1 MGKGRKI
8 IGLGLMLALLCS
20 YPAAADLDPAEETQQ
35 EIQQPVHAEVQ
46 PVQLETQQPVQPE
59 IQQPVHSEIQQ
70 PVQPEVQQQA
80 VSLGGEQRIEQVYL
94 NLPEVFVYGDG
105 FTPEEVAAGEGYLSQ
120 DKLEFVRAVP
130 FHELGEGITYY
141 VLLDISGSIPRSYFA
156 SIKEGIQNLQNSLGS
171 SDRLILC
178 TFGEE
183 VALAADGNQ
192 TAQEMEGI
200 LAGLS
205 NRDQETLLFEGIDRV
220 AGLTEQTRGF
230 CRRQVLLVVSD
241 GEDFAVGKKM
251 SQEALATLRDKGL
264 PAYALCIQDTA
275 KENINSFGEFARTSG
290 GQLVTFKADEGAA
303 VLTNLAAKLQQDI
316 CVEYRAASNVVS
328 NKEENF
334 SFQFAG
340 DRVLS
345 RAVMNVHWIPDNEA
359 PYLISGE
366 AIGRQQIR
374 LVFSEPMTGLA
385 GAANY
390 AVTLDGRE
398 VGVTGVA
405 YDKEDETKITLTLAE
420 AVQNGTY
427 KITGANLT
435 DASMEKNPLEGS
447 LLVEISGI
455 EPEEPQER
463 PSHRGPNYMG
473 IIFLLLLA
481 VVILIIVVIAVSKKK
496 KEKAVEES
504 QNHSEGGGQNSKVNL
519 KEDSFSGHIVMDSGA
534 KRMLSVVVS
543 AKGRVPQTTMWELG
557 SSLIVG
563 RASICDIVVDDRE
576 LSRQHFCLESEGGN
590 IFITDLG
597 STNGTSVNGIGIAGK
612 RRLDP
617 GDTVEAGSMKF
628 TIRW

>member
-1 MGKGRKI
+1 MGKRRKL
-8 IGLGLMLALLCS
+8 IGLGLMLAMLCS
-20 YPAAADLDPAEETQQ
+20 SPAMADLDPAEETQQ
-35 EIQQPVHAEVQ
+35 SAAQAQQVQ
-46 PVQLETQQPVQPE
+46 PAPPQETQSQP
-59 IQQPVHSEIQQ
+59 SMN
-70 PVQPEVQQQA
+70 
-80 VSLGGEQRIEQVYL
+80 LDGEQRIEQVYL
-94 NLPEVFVYGDG
+94 NLPEVFVYGEG
-105 FTPEEVAAGEGYLSQ
+105 FSADEVAAGEGYLSQ

-130 FHELGEGITYY
+130 FHEMGEGITYY
-141 VLLDISGSIPRSYFA
+141 VLLDISGSIPKTYFA
-156 SIKEGIQNLQNSLGS
+156 SIKEGILNLQNSLGEK
-171 SDRLILC
+171 DRLILC

-183 VALAADGNQ
+183 VNLAADGNQ
-192 TAQEMEGI
+192 TAQDMEEI
-200 LAGLS
+200 LAQLS

-220 AGLTEQTRGF
+220 AALTEQTRGI
-230 CRRQVLLVVSD
+230 CRRQVLLVISD

-251 SQEALATLRDKGL
+251 SQEALSTLKDKGL

-290 GQLVTFKADEGAA
+290 GQLVTFKADEGSA
-303 VLTNLAAKLQQDI
+303 VLTNLSAKLWQDL

-334 SFQFAG
+334 SFQFAD

-420 AVQNGTY
+420 AVENGTY

-447 LLVEISGI
+447 LLVEITGV
-455 EPEEPQER
+455 EPEEVIDADE
-463 PSHRGPNYMG
+463 GPNYMG

-481 VVILIIVVIAVSKKK
+481 VVILIIVIAVVSKKK
-496 KEKAVEES
+496 KEKALPEQES
-504 QNHSEGGGQNSKVNL
+504 GGENGNSVVNL
-519 KEDSFSGHIVMDSGA
+519 QDTGFNSHIVMNSGA

-543 AKGRVPQTTMWELG
+543 AKGKTPQTTTWELG

-563 RASICDIVVDDRE
+563 RASICDIVVDDLE
-576 LSRQHFCLESEGGN
+576 LSRQHFCLESDNGN
-590 IFITDLG
+590 VFITDLG

-612 RRLDP
+612 RRLNP
-617 GDTVEAGSMKF
+617 GDMVEAGSMKF

>member
-1 MGKGRKI
+1 MGKRRKL
-8 IGLGLMLALLCS
+8 IGLGLMLAMLCS
-20 YPAAADLDPAEETQQ
+20 SPAMADLDPAEETQQ
-35 EIQQPVHAEVQ
+35 SAAQAQQVQ
-46 PVQLETQQPVQPE
+46 PAPPQETQSQP
-59 IQQPVHSEIQQ
+59 SMN
-70 PVQPEVQQQA
+70 
-80 VSLGGEQRIEQVYL
+80 LDGEQRIEQVYL
-94 NLPEVFVYGDG
+94 NLPEVFVYGEG
-105 FTPEEVAAGEGYLSQ
+105 FSADEVAAGEAYLSQ

-130 FHELGEGITYY
+130 FHEMGEGITYY

-156 SIKEGIQNLQNSLGS
+156 SIKEGILNLQNNLGEK
-171 SDRLILC
+171 DRLILC

-183 VALAADGNQ
+183 VNLAADGNQ
-192 TAQEMEGI
+192 TAQDMEAI
-200 LAGLS
+200 LAQLS

-220 AGLTEQTRGF
+220 AALTEQTRGI
-230 CRRQVLLVVSD
+230 CRRQVLLVISD

-251 SQEALATLRDKGL
+251 SQEALSTLKDKGL

-290 GQLVTFKADEGAA
+290 GQLVTFKADEGSA
-303 VLTNLAAKLQQDI
+303 VLTNLSAKLWQDL

-334 SFQFAG
+334 SFQFAD

-420 AVQNGTY
+420 AVENGTY

-447 LLVEISGI
+447 LLVEITGV
-455 EPEEPQER
+455 EPEEVIDADE
-463 PSHRGPNYMG
+463 GPNYMG

-481 VVILIIVVIAVSKKK
+481 VVILIIVIAVVSKKK
-496 KEKAVEES
+496 KEKALPEQES
-504 QNHSEGGGQNSKVNL
+504 GGENGNSVVNL
-519 KEDSFSGHIVMDSGA
+519 QDTGFNSHIVMNSGA

-543 AKGRVPQTTMWELG
+543 AKGKTPQTTTWELG

-563 RASICDIVVDDRE
+563 RASICDIVVDDLE
-576 LSRQHFCLESEGGN
+576 LSRQHFCLESDNGN
-590 IFITDLG
+590 VFITDLG

-612 RRLDP
+612 RRLNP
-617 GDTVEAGSMKF
+617 GDMVEAGSMKF

>member
-1 MGKGRKI
+1 MGKRRKL
-8 IGLGLMLALLCS
+8 IGLGLMLAMLCS
-20 YPAAADLDPAEETQQ
+20 SPAMADLDPAEETQQ
-35 EIQQPVHAEVQ
+35 SAPQPG
-46 PVQLETQQPVQPE
+46 TQQAQPAPPQE
-59 IQQPVHSEIQQ
+59 AQAQPSMNLE
-70 PVQPEVQQQA
+70 
-80 VSLGGEQRIEQVYL
+80 GEQRIEQVYL
-94 NLPEVFVYGDG
+94 NLPEVFVYGEG
-105 FTPEEVAAGEGYLSQ
+105 FGADEVEAGEGYLSQ

-130 FHELGEGITYY
+130 FHEMGEGITYY
-141 VLLDISGSIPRSYFA
+141 VLLDISCSIPRSYFA
-156 SIKEGIQNLQNSLGS
+156 SIKEGILNLQNSLGEK
-171 SDRLILC
+171 DRLILC

-183 VALAADGNQ
+183 VNLAADGNQ
-192 TAQEMEGI
+192 TAQDMEEI
-200 LAGLS
+200 LAQLS

-220 AGLTEQTRGF
+220 AALTEQTRGI
-230 CRRQVLLVVSD
+230 CRRQVLLVISD

-251 SQEALATLRDKGL
+251 SQEALSTLKDKGL

-290 GQLVTFKADEGAA
+290 GQLVTFKADEGSA
-303 VLTNLAAKLQQDI
+303 VLTNLSAKLWQDL

-334 SFQFAG
+334 SFQFAD

-420 AVQNGTY
+420 AVENGTY

-447 LLVEISGI
+447 LLVEITGV
-455 EPEEPQER
+455 EPEEVIDADE
-463 PSHRGPNYMG
+463 GPNYMG

-481 VVILIIVVIAVSKKK
+481 VVILIIVIAVVSKKK
-496 KEKAVEES
+496 KEKALPEQES
-504 QNHSEGGGQNSKVNL
+504 GGENGNSVVNL
-519 KEDSFSGHIVMDSGA
+519 QDTGFNSHIVMNSGA

-543 AKGRVPQTTMWELG
+543 AKGKTPQTTTWELG

-563 RASICDIVVDDRE
+563 RASICDIVVDDLE
-576 LSRQHFCLESEGGN
+576 LSRQHFCLESDNGN
-590 IFITDLG
+590 VFITDLG

-612 RRLDP
+612 RRLNP
-617 GDTVEAGSMKF
+617 GDMVEAGSMKF
-628 TIRW
+628 KIRGCFYGAVSCKYMPELL

>member
-1 MGKGRKI
+1 MGKRRKL
-8 IGLGLMLALLCS
+8 IGLGLMLVMLCS
-20 YPAAADLDPAEETQQ
+20 SPAMADLDPAEETQQ
-35 EIQQPVHAEVQ
+35 SAAQAQQVQ
-46 PVQLETQQPVQPE
+46 PTPPQETQSQP
-59 IQQPVHSEIQQ
+59 SMN
-70 PVQPEVQQQA
+70 
-80 VSLGGEQRIEQVYL
+80 LDGEQRIEQVYL
-94 NLPEVFVYGDG
+94 NLPEVFVYGEG
-105 FTPEEVAAGEGYLSQ
+105 FGADEVAAGEGYLSQ

-130 FHELGEGITYY
+130 FHAMGEGITYY

-156 SIKEGIQNLQNSLGS
+156 SIKEGILNLQNSLGEK
-171 SDRLILC
+171 DRLILC

-183 VALAADGNQ
+183 VNLAADGNQ
-192 TAQEMEGI
+192 TAQDMEAI
-200 LAGLS
+200 LAQLS

-220 AGLTEQTRGF
+220 AALTEQTRGI
-230 CRRQVLLVVSD
+230 CRRQVLLVISD

-251 SQEALATLRDKGL
+251 SQEALSTLKDKGL

-290 GQLVTFKADEGAA
+290 GQLVTFKADEGSA
-303 VLTNLAAKLQQDI
+303 VLTNLSAKLWQDL

-334 SFQFAG
+334 SFQFAD

-420 AVQNGTY
+420 AVENGTY

-447 LLVEISGI
+447 LLVEITGV
-455 EPEEPQER
+455 EPEEVIDADE
-463 PSHRGPNYMG
+463 GPNYMG

-481 VVILIIVVIAVSKKK
+481 VVILIIVIAVVSKKK
-496 KEKAVEES
+496 KEKALPEQES
-504 QNHSEGGGQNSKVNL
+504 GGENGNSVVNL
-519 KEDSFSGHIVMDSGA
+519 QDTGFNSHIVMNSGA

-543 AKGRVPQTTMWELG
+543 AKGKTPQTTTWELG

-563 RASICDIVVDDRE
+563 RASICDIVVDDLE
-576 LSRQHFCLESEGGN
+576 LSRQHFCLESDNGN
-590 IFITDLG
+590 VFITDLG

-612 RRLDP
+612 RRLNP
-617 GDTVEAGSMKF
+617 GDMVEAGSMKF

>member
-1 MGKGRKI
+1 MGKRRKL
-8 IGLGLMLALLCS
+8 IGLGLMLAMLCS
-20 YPAAADLDPAEETQQ
+20 SPAMADLDPAEETQQ
-35 EIQQPVHAEVQ
+35 SAAQAQQVQ
-46 PVQLETQQPVQPE
+46 PAPPQETQSQP
-59 IQQPVHSEIQQ
+59 SMN
-70 PVQPEVQQQA
+70 
-80 VSLGGEQRIEQVYL
+80 LDGEQRIEQVYL
-94 NLPEVFVYGDG
+94 NLPEVFVYGEG
-105 FTPEEVAAGEGYLSQ
+105 FSTDEVAAGEGYLSQ

-130 FHELGEGITYY
+130 FHEMGEGITYY
-141 VLLDISGSIPRSYFA
+141 VLLDISGSIPKTYFA
-156 SIKEGIQNLQNSLGS
+156 SIKEGILNLQNSLGEK
-171 SDRLILC
+171 DRLILC

-183 VALAADGNQ
+183 VNLAADGNQ
-192 TAQEMEGI
+192 TAQDMEAI
-200 LAGLS
+200 LAQLS

-220 AGLTEQTRGF
+220 AALTEQTRGI
-230 CRRQVLLVVSD
+230 CRRQVLLVISD

-251 SQEALATLRDKGL
+251 SQEALSTLKDKGL

-303 VLTNLAAKLQQDI
+303 VLTNLSAKLWQDL

-334 SFQFAG
+334 SFQFAD

-420 AVQNGTY
+420 AVENGTY

-447 LLVEISGI
+447 LLVEITGV
-455 EPEEPQER
+455 EPEEVIDADE
-463 PSHRGPNYMG
+463 GPNYMG

-481 VVILIIVVIAVSKKK
+481 VVILIIVIAVVSKKK
-496 KEKAVEES
+496 KEKALPEQES
-504 QNHSEGGGQNSKVNL
+504 GGENGNSVVNL
-519 KEDSFSGHIVMDSGA
+519 QDTGFNSHIVMNSGA

-543 AKGRVPQTTMWELG
+543 AKGKTPQTTTWELG

-563 RASICDIVVDDRE
+563 RASICDIVVDDLE
-576 LSRQHFCLESEGGN
+576 LSRQHFCLESDNGN
-590 IFITDLG
+590 VFITDLG

-612 RRLDP
+612 RRLNP
-617 GDTVEAGSMKF
+617 GDMVEAGSMKF

>member
-1 MGKGRKI
+1 MGKRRKL
-8 IGLGLMLALLCS
+8 IGLGLMLAMLCS
-20 YPAAADLDPAEETQQ
+20 SPAMADLDPAEETQQ
-35 EIQQPVHAEVQ
+35 SAAQAQQVQ
-46 PVQLETQQPVQPE
+46 PAPPQETQSQP
-59 IQQPVHSEIQQ
+59 SMN
-70 PVQPEVQQQA
+70 
-80 VSLGGEQRIEQVYL
+80 LNGEQRIEQVYL
-94 NLPEVFVYGDG
+94 NLPEVFVYGEG
-105 FTPEEVAAGEGYLSQ
+105 FSADEVAAGEGYLSQ

-130 FHELGEGITYY
+130 FHEMGEGITYY

-156 SIKEGIQNLQNSLGS
+156 SIKEGILNLQNNLGEK
-171 SDRLILC
+171 DRLILC

-183 VALAADGNQ
+183 VNLAADGNQ
-192 TAQEMEGI
+192 TAQDMEAI
-200 LAGLS
+200 LAQLS

-220 AGLTEQTRGF
+220 AALTEQTRGI
-230 CRRQVLLVVSD
+230 CRRQVLLVISD

-251 SQEALATLRDKGL
+251 SQEALSTLKDKGL

-290 GQLVTFKADEGAA
+290 GQLVTFKADEGSA
-303 VLTNLAAKLQQDI
+303 VLTNLSAKLWQDL

-334 SFQFAG
+334 SFQFAD

-420 AVQNGTY
+420 AVENGTY

-447 LLVEISGI
+447 LLVEITGV
-455 EPEEPQER
+455 EPEEVIDADE
-463 PSHRGPNYMG
+463 GPNYMG

-481 VVILIIVVIAVSKKK
+481 VVILIIVIAVVSKKK
-496 KEKAVEES
+496 KEKALPEQES
-504 QNHSEGGGQNSKVNL
+504 GGENGNSVVNL
-519 KEDSFSGHIVMDSGA
+519 QDTGFNSHIVMNSGA
-534 KRMLSVVVS
+534 KRMLSGVVS
-543 AKGRVPQTTMWELG
+543 AKGKTPQTTTWELG

-563 RASICDIVVDDRE
+563 RASICDIVVDDLE
-576 LSRQHFCLESEGGN
+576 LSRQHFCLESDNGN
-590 IFITDLG
+590 VFITDLG

-612 RRLDP
+612 RRLNP
-617 GDTVEAGSMKF
+617 GDMVEAGSMKF

>member
-1 MGKGRKI
+1 MGKRRKL
-8 IGLGLMLALLCS
+8 IGLGLMLAMLCS
-20 YPAAADLDPAEETQQ
+20 SPAMADLDPAEETQQ
-35 EIQQPVHAEVQ
+35 SAAQAQQVQ
-46 PVQLETQQPVQPE
+46 PAPPQETQSQP
-59 IQQPVHSEIQQ
+59 SMN
-70 PVQPEVQQQA
+70 
-80 VSLGGEQRIEQVYL
+80 LDGEQRIEQVYL
-94 NLPEVFVYGDG
+94 NLPEVFVYGEG
-105 FTPEEVAAGEGYLSQ
+105 FSADEVAAGEGYLSQ

-130 FHELGEGITYY
+130 FHAMGEGITYY

-156 SIKEGIQNLQNSLGS
+156 SIKEGILNLQNSLGEKE
-171 SDRLILC
+171 RLILC

-183 VALAADGNQ
+183 VNLAADGNQ
-192 TAQEMEGI
+192 TAQDMEAI
-200 LAGLS
+200 LAQLS

-220 AGLTEQTRGF
+220 AALTEQTRGI
-230 CRRQVLLVVSD
+230 CRRQVLLVISD

-251 SQEALATLRDKGL
+251 SQEALSTLKDKGL

-290 GQLVTFKADEGAA
+290 GQLVTFKADEGSA
-303 VLTNLAAKLQQDI
+303 VLTNLSAKLWQDL

-334 SFQFAG
+334 SFQFAD

-420 AVQNGTY
+420 AVENGTY

-447 LLVEISGI
+447 LLVEITGV
-455 EPEEPQER
+455 EPEEVIDADE
-463 PSHRGPNYMG
+463 GPNYMG

-481 VVILIIVVIAVSKKK
+481 VVILIIVIAVVSKKK
-496 KEKAVEES
+496 KEKALPEQES
-504 QNHSEGGGQNSKVNL
+504 GGENGNSVVNL
-519 KEDSFSGHIVMDSGA
+519 QDTGVNSHIVMNSGA

-543 AKGRVPQTTMWELG
+543 AKGKTPQTTTWELG

-563 RASICDIVVDDRE
+563 RASICDIVVDDLE
-576 LSRQHFCLESEGGN
+576 LSRQHFCLESDNGN
-590 IFITDLG
+590 VFITDLG

-612 RRLDP
+612 RRLNP
-617 GDTVEAGSMKF
+617 GDMVEAGSMKF

>member
-1 MGKGRKI
+1 MGKRRKL
-8 IGLGLMLALLCS
+8 IGLGLMLAMLCS
-20 YPAAADLDPAEETQQ
+20 SPAMADLDPAEETQQ
-35 EIQQPVHAEVQ
+35 SAAQAQQVQ
-46 PVQLETQQPVQPE
+46 PAPPQETQSQP
-59 IQQPVHSEIQQ
+59 SMN
-70 PVQPEVQQQA
+70 
-80 VSLGGEQRIEQVYL
+80 LDGEQRIEQVYL
-94 NLPEVFVYGDG
+94 NLPEVFVYGEG
-105 FTPEEVAAGEGYLSQ
+105 FSADEVAAGEGYLSQ

-130 FHELGEGITYY
+130 FHEMGEGITYY

-156 SIKEGIQNLQNSLGS
+156 SIKEGILNLQNNLGEK
-171 SDRLILC
+171 DRLILC

-183 VALAADGNQ
+183 VNLAADGNQ
-192 TAQEMEGI
+192 TAQDMEAI
-200 LAGLS
+200 LAQLS

-220 AGLTEQTRGF
+220 AALTEQTRGI
-230 CRRQVLLVVSD
+230 CRRQVLLVISD

-251 SQEALATLRDKGL
+251 SQEALSTLKDKGL

-290 GQLVTFKADEGAA
+290 GQLVTFKADEGSA
-303 VLTNLAAKLQQDI
+303 VLTNLSAKLWQDL

-334 SFQFAG
+334 SFQFAD

-420 AVQNGTY
+420 AVENGTY

-447 LLVEISGI
+447 LLVEITGV
-455 EPEEPQER
+455 EPEEVIDADE
-463 PSHRGPNYMG
+463 GPNYMG

-481 VVILIIVVIAVSKKK
+481 VVILIIVIAVVSKKK
-496 KEKAVEES
+496 KEKALPEQES
-504 QNHSEGGGQNSKVNL
+504 GGENGNSVVNL
-519 KEDSFSGHIVMDSGA
+519 QDTGFNSHIVMNSGA

-543 AKGRVPQTTMWELG
+543 AKGKTPQTTAWELG

-563 RASICDIVVDDRE
+563 RASICDIVVDDLE
-576 LSRQHFCLESEGGN
+576 LSRQHFCLESDNGN
-590 IFITDLG
+590 VFITDLG

-612 RRLDP
+612 RRLNP
-617 GDTVEAGSMKF
+617 GDMVEAGSMKF

>member
-1 MGKGRKI
+1 MGKRRKL
-8 IGLGLMLALLCS
+8 IGLGLMLAMLCS
-20 YPAAADLDPAEETQQ
+20 SPAMADLDPAEETQQ
-35 EIQQPVHAEVQ
+35 SAAQAQQVQ
-46 PVQLETQQPVQPE
+46 PTPPQETQSQP
-59 IQQPVHSEIQQ
+59 SMN
-70 PVQPEVQQQA
+70 
-80 VSLGGEQRIEQVYL
+80 LDGEQRIEQVYL
-94 NLPEVFVYGDG
+94 NLPEVFVYGEG
-105 FTPEEVAAGEGYLSQ
+105 FSADEVAAGEGYLSQ
-120 DKLEFVRAVP
+120 DKLEFVHAVP
-130 FHELGEGITYY
+130 FHAMGEGITYY

-156 SIKEGIQNLQNSLGS
+156 SIKEGILNLQNSLGEK
-171 SDRLILC
+171 DRLILC

-183 VALAADGNQ
+183 VNLAADGNQ
-192 TAQEMEGI
+192 TAQDMEAI
-200 LAGLS
+200 LAQLS

-220 AGLTEQTRGF
+220 AALTEQTRGI
-230 CRRQVLLVVSD
+230 CRRQVLLVISD

-251 SQEALATLRDKGL
+251 SQEALSTLKDKGL

-290 GQLVTFKADEGAA
+290 GQLVTFKADEGSE
-303 VLTNLAAKLQQDI
+303 VLTNLSAKLWQDL

-334 SFQFAG
+334 SFQFAD

-420 AVQNGTY
+420 AVENGTY

-447 LLVEISGI
+447 LLVEITGV
-455 EPEEPQER
+455 EPEEVIDADA
-463 PSHRGPNYMG
+463 GPNYMG

-481 VVILIIVVIAVSKKK
+481 VVILIIVIAVVSKKK
-496 KEKAVEES
+496 KEKALPEQES
-504 QNHSEGGGQNSKVNL
+504 GGENGNSVVNL
-519 KEDSFSGHIVMDSGA
+519 QDTGFNSHIVMNSGA

-543 AKGRVPQTTMWELG
+543 AKGKTPQTTTWELG

-563 RASICDIVVDDRE
+563 RASICDIVVDDLE
-576 LSRQHFCLESEGGN
+576 LSRQHFCLESDNGN
-590 IFITDLG
+590 VFITDLG

-612 RRLDP
+612 RRLNP
-617 GDTVEAGSMKF
+617 GDMVEAGSMKF

>member
-1 MGKGRKI
+1 MGKRRKL
-8 IGLGLMLALLCS
+8 IGLGLMLAMLCS
-20 YPAAADLDPAEETQQ
+20 SPAMADLDPAEETQQ
-35 EIQQPVHAEVQ
+35 SAAQAQQVQ
-46 PVQLETQQPVQPE
+46 PAPPQETQSQP
-59 IQQPVHSEIQQ
+59 SMNLD
-70 PVQPEVQQQA
+70 
-80 VSLGGEQRIEQVYL
+80 SEQRIEQVYL
-94 NLPEVFVYGDG
+94 NLPEVFVYGEG
-105 FTPEEVAAGEGYLSQ
+105 FSTDEVAAGEGYLSQ

-130 FHELGEGITYY
+130 FHAMGEGITYY

-156 SIKEGIQNLQNSLGS
+156 SIKEGILNLQNSLGEK
-171 SDRLILC
+171 DRLILC

-183 VALAADGNQ
+183 VNLAADGNQ
-192 TAQEMEGI
+192 TAQDMEAI
-200 LAGLS
+200 LAQLS

-220 AGLTEQTRGF
+220 AALTEQTRGI
-230 CRRQVLLVVSD
+230 CRRQVLLVISD

-251 SQEALATLRDKGL
+251 SQEALSTLKDKGL

-290 GQLVTFKADEGAA
+290 GQLVTFKADEGSA
-303 VLTNLAAKLQQDI
+303 VLTNLSAKLWQDL

-334 SFQFAG
+334 SFQFAD

-420 AVQNGTY
+420 AVENGTY

-447 LLVEISGI
+447 LLVEITGV
-455 EPEEPQER
+455 EPEEVIDADE
-463 PSHRGPNYMG
+463 GPNYMG

-481 VVILIIVVIAVSKKK
+481 VVILIIVIAVVSKKK
-496 KEKAVEES
+496 KEKALPEQES
-504 QNHSEGGGQNSKVNL
+504 GGENGNSVVNL
-519 KEDSFSGHIVMDSGA
+519 QDTGFNSHIVMNSGA

-543 AKGRVPQTTMWELG
+543 AKGKTPQTTTWELG

-563 RASICDIVVDDRE
+563 RASICDIVVDDLE
-576 LSRQHFCLESEGGN
+576 LSRQHFCLESDNGN
-590 IFITDLG
+590 VFITDLG

-612 RRLDP
+612 RRLNP
-617 GDTVEAGSMKF
+617 GDMVEAGSMKF

>member
-1 MGKGRKI
+1 MGKRRKL
-8 IGLGLMLALLCS
+8 IGLGLMLAMLCS
-20 YPAAADLDPAEETQQ
+20 SPAMADLDPAEETQQ
-35 EIQQPVHAEVQ
+35 SAAQAQQVQ
-46 PVQLETQQPVQPE
+46 PAPPQETQSQP
-59 IQQPVHSEIQQ
+59 SMN
-70 PVQPEVQQQA
+70 
-80 VSLGGEQRIEQVYL
+80 LDGEQRIEQVYL
-94 NLPEVFVYGDG
+94 NLPEVFVYGEG
-105 FTPEEVAAGEGYLSQ
+105 FSADEVAAGEGYLSQ

-130 FHELGEGITYY
+130 FHAMGEGITYY

-156 SIKEGIQNLQNSLGS
+156 SIKEGILNLQNSLGEK
-171 SDRLILC
+171 DRLILC

-183 VALAADGNQ
+183 VNLAADGNQ
-192 TAQEMEGI
+192 TAQDMEAI
-200 LAGLS
+200 LAQLS

-220 AGLTEQTRGF
+220 AALTEQTRGI
-230 CRRQVLLVVSD
+230 CRRQVLLVISD

-251 SQEALATLRDKGL
+251 SQEALSTLKDKGL

-303 VLTNLAAKLQQDI
+303 VLTNLSAKLWQDL

-334 SFQFAG
+334 SFQFAD

-420 AVQNGTY
+420 AVENGTY

-447 LLVEISGI
+447 LLVEITGV
-455 EPEEPQER
+455 EPEEVIDADE
-463 PSHRGPNYMG
+463 GPNYMG

-481 VVILIIVVIAVSKKK
+481 VVILIIVIAVVSKKK
-496 KEKAVEES
+496 KEKALPEQES
-504 QNHSEGGGQNSKVNL
+504 GGENGNSVVNL
-519 KEDSFSGHIVMDSGA
+519 QDTGFNSHIVMNSGA

-543 AKGRVPQTTMWELG
+543 AKGKTPQTTTWELG

-563 RASICDIVVDDRE
+563 RASICDIVVDDLE
-576 LSRQHFCLESEGGN
+576 LSRQHFCLESDNGN
-590 IFITDLG
+590 VFITDLG

-612 RRLDP
+612 RRLNP
-617 GDTVEAGSMKF
+617 GDMVEAGSMKF

>member
-1 MGKGRKI
+1 MGKRRKL
-8 IGLGLMLALLCS
+8 IGLGLMLAMLCS
-20 YPAAADLDPAEETQQ
+20 SPAMADLDPAEETQQ
-35 EIQQPVHAEVQ
+35 SAAQAQQVQ
-46 PVQLETQQPVQPE
+46 PAPPQETQSQP
-59 IQQPVHSEIQQ
+59 SMN
-70 PVQPEVQQQA
+70 
-80 VSLGGEQRIEQVYL
+80 LDGEQRIEQVYL
-94 NLPEVFVYGDG
+94 NLPEVFVYGEG
-105 FTPEEVAAGEGYLSQ
+105 FSADEVAAGEGYLSQ

-130 FHELGEGITYY
+130 FHAMGEGITYY

-156 SIKEGIQNLQNSLGS
+156 SIKEGILNLQNSLGEK
-171 SDRLILC
+171 DRLILC

-183 VALAADGNQ
+183 VNLAADGNQ
-192 TAQEMEGI
+192 TAQDMEAI
-200 LAGLS
+200 LAQLS

-220 AGLTEQTRGF
+220 AALTEQTRGI
-230 CRRQVLLVVSD
+230 CRRQVLLVISD

-251 SQEALATLRDKGL
+251 SQEALSTLKDKGL

-290 GQLVTFKADEGAA
+290 GQLVTFKADEGSE
-303 VLTNLAAKLQQDI
+303 VLTNLSAKLWQDL

-334 SFQFAG
+334 SFQFAD

-390 AVTLDGRE
+390 AVTLDGQE

-420 AVQNGTY
+420 AVENGTY

-447 LLVEISGI
+447 LLVEITGV
-455 EPEEPQER
+455 EPEEVIDADE
-463 PSHRGPNYMG
+463 GPNYMG

-481 VVILIIVVIAVSKKK
+481 VVILIIVIAVVSKKK
-496 KEKAVEES
+496 KEKALPEQES
-504 QNHSEGGGQNSKVNL
+504 GGENGNSVVNL
-519 KEDSFSGHIVMDSGA
+519 QDTGFNSHIVMNSGA

-543 AKGRVPQTTMWELG
+543 AKGKTPQTTTWELG

-563 RASICDIVVDDRE
+563 RASICDIVVDDLE
-576 LSRQHFCLESEGGN
+576 LSRQHFCLESDNGN
-590 IFITDLG
+590 VFITDLG

-612 RRLDP
+612 RRLNP
-617 GDTVEAGSMKF
+617 GDMVEAGSMKF

>member
-1 MGKGRKI
+1 
-8 IGLGLMLALLCS
+8 MLAMLCS
-20 YPAAADLDPAEETQQ
+20 SPAMADLDPAEETQQ
-35 EIQQPVHAEVQ
+35 SAAQAQQVQ
-46 PVQLETQQPVQPE
+46 PAPPQETQSQP
-59 IQQPVHSEIQQ
+59 SMN
-70 PVQPEVQQQA
+70 
-80 VSLGGEQRIEQVYL
+80 LDGEQRIEQVYL
-94 NLPEVFVYGDG
+94 NLPEVFVYGEG
-105 FTPEEVAAGEGYLSQ
+105 FSADEVAAGEGYLSQ

-130 FHELGEGITYY
+130 FHEMGEGITYY

-156 SIKEGIQNLQNSLGS
+156 SIKEGILNLQNNLGEK
-171 SDRLILC
+171 DRLILC

-183 VALAADGNQ
+183 VNLAADGNQ
-192 TAQEMEGI
+192 TAQDMEAI
-200 LAGLS
+200 LAQLS

-220 AGLTEQTRGF
+220 AALTEQTRGI
-230 CRRQVLLVVSD
+230 CRRQVLLVISD

-251 SQEALATLRDKGL
+251 SQEALSTLKDKGL

-290 GQLVTFKADEGAA
+290 GQLVTFKADEGSA
-303 VLTNLAAKLQQDI
+303 VLTNLSAKLWQDL

-334 SFQFAG
+334 SFQFAD

-420 AVQNGTY
+420 AVENGTY

-447 LLVEISGI
+447 LLVEITGV
-455 EPEEPQER
+455 EPEEVIDADE
-463 PSHRGPNYMG
+463 GPNYMG

-481 VVILIIVVIAVSKKK
+481 VVILIIVIAVVSKKK
-496 KEKAVEES
+496 KEKALPEQES
-504 QNHSEGGGQNSKVNL
+504 GGENGNSVVNL
-519 KEDSFSGHIVMDSGA
+519 QDTGFNSHIVMNSGA

-543 AKGRVPQTTMWELG
+543 AKGKTPQTTTWELG

-563 RASICDIVVDDRE
+563 RASICDIVVDDLE
-576 LSRQHFCLESEGGN
+576 LSRQHFCLESDNGN
-590 IFITDLG
+590 VFITDLG

-612 RRLDP
+612 RRLNP
-617 GDTVEAGSMKF
+617 GDMVEAGSMKF

>member
-1 MGKGRKI
+1 MGKRRKL
-8 IGLGLMLALLCS
+8 IGLGLMLAMLCS
-20 YPAAADLDPAEETQQ
+20 SPAMADLDPAEETQQ
-35 EIQQPVHAEVQ
+35 SAAQAQQVQ
-46 PVQLETQQPVQPE
+46 PAPPQETQSQP
-59 IQQPVHSEIQQ
+59 SMN
-70 PVQPEVQQQA
+70 
-80 VSLGGEQRIEQVYL
+80 LDGEQRIEQVYL
-94 NLPEVFVYGDG
+94 NLPEVFVYGEG
-105 FTPEEVAAGEGYLSQ
+105 FSADEVAAGEGYLSQ

-130 FHELGEGITYY
+130 FHEMGEGITSY

-156 SIKEGIQNLQNSLGS
+156 SIKEGILNLQNNLGEK
-171 SDRLILC
+171 DRLILC

-183 VALAADGNQ
+183 VNLAADGNQ
-192 TAQEMEGI
+192 TAQDMEEI
-200 LAGLS
+200 LAQLS

-220 AGLTEQTRGF
+220 AALTEQTRGI
-230 CRRQVLLVVSD
+230 CRRQVLLVISD

-251 SQEALATLRDKGL
+251 SQEALSTLKDKGL

-290 GQLVTFKADEGAA
+290 GQLVTFKADEGSA
-303 VLTNLAAKLQQDI
+303 VLTNLSAKLWQDL

-334 SFQFAG
+334 SFQFAD

-420 AVQNGTY
+420 AVENGTY

-447 LLVEISGI
+447 LLVEITGV
-455 EPEEPQER
+455 EPEEVIDADE
-463 PSHRGPNYMG
+463 GPNYMG

-481 VVILIIVVIAVSKKK
+481 VVILIIVIAVVSKKK
-496 KEKAVEES
+496 KEKALPEQES
-504 QNHSEGGGQNSKVNL
+504 GGENGNSVVNL
-519 KEDSFSGHIVMDSGA
+519 QDTGFNSHIVMNSGA

-543 AKGRVPQTTMWELG
+543 AKGKTPQTTTWELG

-563 RASICDIVVDDRE
+563 RASICDIVVDDLE
-576 LSRQHFCLESEGGN
+576 LSRQHFCLESDNGN
-590 IFITDLG
+590 VFITDLG

-612 RRLDP
+612 RRLNP
-617 GDTVEAGSMKF
+617 GDMVEAGSMKF

>member
-1 MGKGRKI
+1 MGKRRKL
-8 IGLGLMLALLCS
+8 IGLGLMLAMLCS
-20 YPAAADLDPAEETQQ
+20 SPAMADLDPAEETQQ
-35 EIQQPVHAEVQ
+35 SAAQAQQVQ
-46 PVQLETQQPVQPE
+46 PAPPQGAQSSMNLD
-59 IQQPVHSEIQQ
+59 
-70 PVQPEVQQQA
+70 
-80 VSLGGEQRIEQVYL
+80 GEQRIEQVYL
-94 NLPEVFVYGDG
+94 NLPEVFVYGEG
-105 FTPEEVAAGEGYLSQ
+105 FSTDEVAAGEGYLSQ

-130 FHELGEGITYY
+130 FHEMGEGITYY
-141 VLLDISGSIPRSYFA
+141 VLLDISGSIPKTYFA
-156 SIKEGIQNLQNSLGS
+156 SIKEGILNLQNSLGEK
-171 SDRLILC
+171 DRLILC

-183 VALAADGNQ
+183 VNLAADGNQ
-192 TAQEMEGI
+192 TAQDMEAI
-200 LAGLS
+200 LAQLS

-220 AGLTEQTRGF
+220 AALTEQTRGI
-230 CRRQVLLVVSD
+230 CRRQVLLVISD

-251 SQEALATLRDKGL
+251 SQEALSTLKDKGL

-290 GQLVTFKADEGAA
+290 GQLVTFKADEGSA
-303 VLTNLAAKLQQDI
+303 VLTNLSAKLWQDL

-334 SFQFAG
+334 SFQFAD

-420 AVQNGTY
+420 AVENGTY

-447 LLVEISGI
+447 LLVEITGV
-455 EPEEPQER
+455 EPEEVIDADE
-463 PSHRGPNYMG
+463 GPNYMG

-481 VVILIIVVIAVSKKK
+481 VVILIIVIAVVSKKK
-496 KEKAVEES
+496 KEKALPEQES
-504 QNHSEGGGQNSKVNL
+504 GGENGNSVVNL
-519 KEDSFSGHIVMDSGA
+519 QDTGFNSHIVMNSGA

-543 AKGRVPQTTMWELG
+543 AKGKTPQTTTWELG

-563 RASICDIVVDDRE
+563 RASICDIVVDDLE
-576 LSRQHFCLESEGGN
+576 LSRQHFCLESDNGN
-590 IFITDLG
+590 VFITDLG

-612 RRLDP
+612 RRLNP
-617 GDTVEAGSMKF
+617 GDMVEAGSMKF

>member
-1 MGKGRKI
+1 
-8 IGLGLMLALLCS
+8 MLAMLCS
-20 YPAAADLDPAEETQQ
+20 SPAMADLDPAEETQQ
-35 EIQQPVHAEVQ
+35 SAAQAQQVQ
-46 PVQLETQQPVQPE
+46 PAPPQETQSQP
-59 IQQPVHSEIQQ
+59 SMN
-70 PVQPEVQQQA
+70 
-80 VSLGGEQRIEQVYL
+80 LDGEQRIEQVYL
-94 NLPEVFVYGDG
+94 NLPEVFVYGEG
-105 FTPEEVAAGEGYLSQ
+105 FSADEVAAGEGYLSQ

-130 FHELGEGITYY
+130 FHAMGEGITYY

-156 SIKEGIQNLQNSLGS
+156 SIKEGILNLQNSLGEK
-171 SDRLILC
+171 DRLILC

-183 VALAADGNQ
+183 VNLAADGNQ
-192 TAQEMEGI
+192 TAQDMEAI
-200 LAGLS
+200 LAQLS

-220 AGLTEQTRGF
+220 AALTEQTRGI
-230 CRRQVLLVVSD
+230 CRRQVLLVISD

-251 SQEALATLRDKGL
+251 SQEALSTLKDKGL

-290 GQLVTFKADEGAA
+290 GQLVTFKADEGSA
-303 VLTNLAAKLQQDI
+303 VLTNLSAKLWQDL

-334 SFQFAG
+334 SFQFAD

-359 PYLISGE
+359 PYLLSGE

-420 AVQNGTY
+420 AVENGTY

-447 LLVEISGI
+447 LLVEITGV
-455 EPEEPQER
+455 EPEEVIDADE
-463 PSHRGPNYMG
+463 GPNYMG

-481 VVILIIVVIAVSKKK
+481 VVILIIVIAVVSKKK
-496 KEKAVEES
+496 KEKALPEQES
-504 QNHSEGGGQNSKVNL
+504 GGENGNSVVNL
-519 KEDSFSGHIVMDSGA
+519 QDTGFNSHIVMNSGA

-543 AKGRVPQTTMWELG
+543 AKGKTPQTTTWELG

-563 RASICDIVVDDRE
+563 RASICDIVVDDLE
-576 LSRQHFCLESEGGN
+576 LSRQHFCLESDNGN
-590 IFITDLG
+590 VFITDLG

-612 RRLDP
+612 RRLNP
-617 GDTVEAGSMKF
+617 GDMVEAGSMKF

>member
-1 MGKGRKI
+1 MGKRRKL
-8 IGLGLMLALLCS
+8 IGLGLMLAMLCS
-20 YPAAADLDPAEETQQ
+20 SPAMADLDPAEETQQ
-35 EIQQPVHAEVQ
+35 SAAQAQQVQ
-46 PVQLETQQPVQPE
+46 PAPPQETQSQP
-59 IQQPVHSEIQQ
+59 SMN
-70 PVQPEVQQQA
+70 
-80 VSLGGEQRIEQVYL
+80 LDGEQRIEQVYL
-94 NLPEVFVYGDG
+94 NLPEVFVYGEG
-105 FTPEEVAAGEGYLSQ
+105 FSTDEVAAGEGYLSQ

-130 FHELGEGITYY
+130 FHEMGEGITYY
-141 VLLDISGSIPRSYFA
+141 VLLDISGSIPKTYFA
-156 SIKEGIQNLQNSLGS
+156 SIKEGILNLQNSLGEK
-171 SDRLILC
+171 DRLILC

-183 VALAADGNQ
+183 VNLAADGNQ
-192 TAQEMEGI
+192 TAQDMEEI
-200 LAGLS
+200 LAQLS

-220 AGLTEQTRGF
+220 AALTEQTRGI
-230 CRRQVLLVVSD
+230 CRRQVLLVISD

-251 SQEALATLRDKGL
+251 SQEALSTLKDKGL
-264 PAYALCIQDTA
+264 PAYALCIRDTA

-290 GQLVTFKADEGAA
+290 GQLVTFKADEGSA
-303 VLTNLAAKLQQDI
+303 VLTNLSAKLWQDL

-334 SFQFAG
+334 SFQFAD

-420 AVQNGTY
+420 AVENGTY

-447 LLVEISGI
+447 LLVEITGV
-455 EPEEPQER
+455 EPEEVIDADE
-463 PSHRGPNYMG
+463 GPNYMG

-481 VVILIIVVIAVSKKK
+481 VVILIIVIAVVSKKK
-496 KEKAVEES
+496 KEKALPEQES
-504 QNHSEGGGQNSKVNL
+504 GGENGNSVVNL
-519 KEDSFSGHIVMDSGA
+519 QDTGFNSHIVMNSGA

-543 AKGRVPQTTMWELG
+543 AKGKTPQTTTWELG

-563 RASICDIVVDDRE
+563 RASICDIVVDDLE
-576 LSRQHFCLESEGGN
+576 LSRQHFCLESDNGN
-590 IFITDLG
+590 VFITDLG

-612 RRLDP
+612 RRLNP
-617 GDTVEAGSMKF
+617 GDMVEAGSMKF

>member
-1 MGKGRKI
+1 MGKRRKL
-8 IGLGLMLALLCS
+8 IGLGLMLAMLCS
-20 YPAAADLDPAEETQQ
+20 SPAMADLDPAEETQQ
-35 EIQQPVHAEVQ
+35 SAAQAQQVQ
-46 PVQLETQQPVQPE
+46 PAPPQETQSQP
-59 IQQPVHSEIQQ
+59 SMN
-70 PVQPEVQQQA
+70 
-80 VSLGGEQRIEQVYL
+80 LDGEQRIEQVYL
-94 NLPEVFVYGDG
+94 NLPEVFVYGEG
-105 FTPEEVAAGEGYLSQ
+105 FSADEVAAGEGYLSQ

-130 FHELGEGITYY
+130 FHEMGEGITYY

-156 SIKEGIQNLQNSLGS
+156 SIKEGILNLQNNLGEK
-171 SDRLILC
+171 DRLILC

-183 VALAADGNQ
+183 VNLAADGNQ
-192 TAQEMEGI
+192 TAQDMEEI
-200 LAGLS
+200 LAQLS

-220 AGLTEQTRGF
+220 AALTEQTRGI
-230 CRRQVLLVVSD
+230 CRRQVLLVISD

-251 SQEALATLRDKGL
+251 SQEALSTLKDKGL

-290 GQLVTFKADEGAA
+290 GQLVTFKADEGSA
-303 VLTNLAAKLQQDI
+303 VLTNLSAKLWQDL

-334 SFQFAG
+334 SFQFAD

-420 AVQNGTY
+420 AVENGTY

-447 LLVEISGI
+447 LLVEITGV
-455 EPEEPQER
+455 EPEEVIDADE
-463 PSHRGPNYMG
+463 GPNYMG

-481 VVILIIVVIAVSKKK
+481 VVILIIVIAVVSKKK
-496 KEKAVEES
+496 KEKALPEQES
-504 QNHSEGGGQNSKVNL
+504 GGENGNSVVNL
-519 KEDSFSGHIVMDSGA
+519 QDTGFNSHIVMNSGA

-543 AKGRVPQTTMWELG
+543 AKGKTPQTTTWELG

-563 RASICDIVVDDRE
+563 RASICDIVVDDLE
-576 LSRQHFCLESEGGN
+576 LSRQHFCLESDNGN
-590 IFITDLG
+590 VFITDLG

-612 RRLDP
+612 RRLNP
-617 GDTVEAGSMKF
+617 GDMVEAGSMKF

>member
-1 MGKGRKI
+1 MGKRRKL
-8 IGLGLMLALLCS
+8 IGLGLMLAMLCS
-20 YPAAADLDPAEETQQ
+20 SPAMADLDPAEETQQ
-35 EIQQPVHAEVQ
+35 SATQALQVQ
-46 PVQLETQQPVQPE
+46 PAPPQGAQSSMNLD
-59 IQQPVHSEIQQ
+59 
-70 PVQPEVQQQA
+70 
-80 VSLGGEQRIEQVYL
+80 GEQRIEQVYL
-94 NLPEVFVYGDG
+94 NLPEVFVYGEG
-105 FTPEEVAAGEGYLSQ
+105 FSADEVAAGEGYLSQ

-130 FHELGEGITYY
+130 FHAMGEGITYY
-141 VLLDISGSIPRSYFA
+141 VLLDISGSIPKTYFA
-156 SIKEGIQNLQNSLGS
+156 SIKEGILNLQNSLGEK
-171 SDRLILC
+171 DRLILC

-183 VALAADGNQ
+183 VNLAADGNQ
-192 TAQEMEGI
+192 TAQDMEEI
-200 LAGLS
+200 LAQLS

-220 AGLTEQTRGF
+220 AALTEQTRGI
-230 CRRQVLLVVSD
+230 CRRQVLLVISD

-251 SQEALATLRDKGL
+251 SQEALSTLKDKGL
-264 PAYALCIQDTA
+264 PAYALCIRDTA

-290 GQLVTFKADEGAA
+290 GQLVTFKADEGSA
-303 VLTNLAAKLQQDI
+303 VLTNLSAKLWQDL

-334 SFQFAG
+334 SFQFAD

-420 AVQNGTY
+420 AVENGTY

-447 LLVEISGI
+447 LLVEITGV
-455 EPEEPQER
+455 EPEEVIDADE
-463 PSHRGPNYMG
+463 GPNYMG

-481 VVILIIVVIAVSKKK
+481 VVILIIVIAVVSKKK
-496 KEKAVEES
+496 KEKALPEQES
-504 QNHSEGGGQNSKVNL
+504 GGENGNSVVNL
-519 KEDSFSGHIVMDSGA
+519 QDTGFNSHIVMNSGA

-543 AKGRVPQTTMWELG
+543 AKGKTPQTTTWELG

-563 RASICDIVVDDRE
+563 RASICDIVVDDLE
-576 LSRQHFCLESEGGN
+576 LSRQHFCLESDNGN
-590 IFITDLG
+590 VFITDLG

-612 RRLDP
+612 RRLNP
-617 GDTVEAGSMKF
+617 GDMVEAGSMKF

>member
-1 MGKGRKI
+1 MGKRRKL
-8 IGLGLMLALLCS
+8 IGLGLMLAMLCS
-20 YPAAADLDPAEETQQ
+20 SPAMADLDPAEETQQ
-35 EIQQPVHAEVQ
+35 SAAQAQQVQ
-46 PVQLETQQPVQPE
+46 PAPPQETQSQP
-59 IQQPVHSEIQQ
+59 SMN
-70 PVQPEVQQQA
+70 
-80 VSLGGEQRIEQVYL
+80 LDGEQRIEQVYL
-94 NLPEVFVYGDG
+94 NLPEVFVYGEG
-105 FTPEEVAAGEGYLSQ
+105 FSADEVAAGEGYLSQ

-130 FHELGEGITYY
+130 FHEMGEGITYY

-156 SIKEGIQNLQNSLGS
+156 SIKEGILNLQNNLGEK
-171 SDRLILC
+171 DRLILC

-183 VALAADGNQ
+183 VNLAADGNQ
-192 TAQEMEGI
+192 TAQDMEAI
-200 LAGLS
+200 LAQLS

-220 AGLTEQTRGF
+220 AALTEQTRGI
-230 CRRQVLLVVSD
+230 CRRQVLLVISD

-251 SQEALATLRDKGL
+251 SQEALSTLKDKGL

-290 GQLVTFKADEGAA
+290 GQLVTFKADEGSA
-303 VLTNLAAKLQQDI
+303 VLTNLSAKLWQDL

-334 SFQFAG
+334 SFQFAD

-420 AVQNGTY
+420 AVENGTY

-447 LLVEISGI
+447 LLVEITGV
-455 EPEEPQER
+455 EPEEVIDADE
-463 PSHRGPNYMG
+463 GPNYMG

-481 VVILIIVVIAVSKKK
+481 VVILIIVIVVVSKKK
-496 KEKAVEES
+496 KEKALPEQES
-504 QNHSEGGGQNSKVNL
+504 GGENGNSVVNL
-519 KEDSFSGHIVMDSGA
+519 QDTGFNSHIVMNSGA

-543 AKGRVPQTTMWELG
+543 AKGKTPQTTTWELG

-563 RASICDIVVDDRE
+563 RASICDIVVDDLE
-576 LSRQHFCLESEGGN
+576 LSRQHFYLESDNGN
-590 IFITDLG
+590 VFITDLG

-612 RRLDP
+612 RRLNP
-617 GDTVEAGSMKF
+617 GDMVEAGSMKF

>member
-1 MGKGRKI
+1 MGKRRKL
-8 IGLGLMLALLCS
+8 IGLGLMLAMLCS
-20 YPAAADLDPAEETQQ
+20 SPAMADLDPAEETQQ
-35 EIQQPVHAEVQ
+35 SAAQAQQVQ
-46 PVQLETQQPVQPE
+46 PAPPQETQSQP
-59 IQQPVHSEIQQ
+59 SMN
-70 PVQPEVQQQA
+70 
-80 VSLGGEQRIEQVYL
+80 LDGEQRIEQVYL
-94 NLPEVFVYGDG
+94 NLPEVFVYGEG
-105 FTPEEVAAGEGYLSQ
+105 FSADEVAAGEGYLSQ

-130 FHELGEGITYY
+130 FHEMGEGITYY

-156 SIKEGIQNLQNSLGS
+156 SIKEGILNLQNNLGEK
-171 SDRLILC
+171 DRLILC

-183 VALAADGNQ
+183 VNLAADGNQ
-192 TAQEMEGI
+192 TAQDMEAI
-200 LAGLS
+200 LAQLS

-220 AGLTEQTRGF
+220 AALTEQTRGI
-230 CRRQVLLVVSD
+230 CRRQVLLVISD

-251 SQEALATLRDKGL
+251 SQEALSTLKDKGL

-303 VLTNLAAKLQQDI
+303 VLTNLSAKLWQDL

-334 SFQFAG
+334 SFQFAD

-420 AVQNGTY
+420 AVENGTY

-447 LLVEISGI
+447 LLVEITGV
-455 EPEEPQER
+455 EPEEVIDADE
-463 PSHRGPNYMG
+463 GPNYMG

-481 VVILIIVVIAVSKKK
+481 VVILIIVIAVVSKKK
-496 KEKAVEES
+496 KEKALPEQES
-504 QNHSEGGGQNSKVNL
+504 GGENGNSVVNL
-519 KEDSFSGHIVMDSGA
+519 QDTGFNSHIVMNSGA

-543 AKGRVPQTTMWELG
+543 AKGKTPQTTTWELG

-563 RASICDIVVDDRE
+563 RASICDIVVDDLE
-576 LSRQHFCLESEGGN
+576 LSRQHFCLESDNGN
-590 IFITDLG
+590 VFITDLG

-612 RRLDP
+612 RRLNP
-617 GDTVEAGSMKF
+617 GDMVEAGSMKF

>member
-1 MGKGRKI
+1 MGKRRKL
-8 IGLGLMLALLCS
+8 IGLGLMLAMLCS
-20 YPAAADLDPAEETQQ
+20 SPAMADLDPAEETQQ
-35 EIQQPVHAEVQ
+35 SAAQAQQVQ
-46 PVQLETQQPVQPE
+46 PAPPQGAQSSMNLD
-59 IQQPVHSEIQQ
+59 
-70 PVQPEVQQQA
+70 
-80 VSLGGEQRIEQVYL
+80 GEQRIEQVYL
-94 NLPEVFVYGDG
+94 NLPEVFVYGEG
-105 FTPEEVAAGEGYLSQ
+105 FSTDEVAAGEGYLSQ

-130 FHELGEGITYY
+130 FHAMGEGITYY

-156 SIKEGIQNLQNSLGS
+156 SIKEGILNLQNSLGEK
-171 SDRLILC
+171 DRLILC

-183 VALAADGNQ
+183 VNLAADGNQ
-192 TAQEMEGI
+192 TAQDMEAI
-200 LAGLS
+200 LAQLS

-220 AGLTEQTRGF
+220 AALTEQTRGI
-230 CRRQVLLVVSD
+230 CRRQVLLVISD

-251 SQEALATLRDKGL
+251 SQEALSTLKDKGL

-290 GQLVTFKADEGAA
+290 GQLVTFKADEGSE
-303 VLTNLAAKLQQDI
+303 VLTNLSAKLWQDL

-334 SFQFAG
+334 SFQFAD

-420 AVQNGTY
+420 AVENGTY

-447 LLVEISGI
+447 LLVEITGV
-455 EPEEPQER
+455 EPEEVIDADE
-463 PSHRGPNYMG
+463 GPNYMG

-481 VVILIIVVIAVSKKK
+481 VVILIIVIAVVSKKK
-496 KEKAVEES
+496 KEKALPEQES
-504 QNHSEGGGQNSKVNL
+504 GGENGNSVVNL
-519 KEDSFSGHIVMDSGA
+519 QDTGFNSHIVMNSGA

-543 AKGRVPQTTMWELG
+543 AKGKTPQTTTWELG

-563 RASICDIVVDDRE
+563 RASICDIVVDDLE
-576 LSRQHFCLESEGGN
+576 LSRQHFCLESDNGN
-590 IFITDLG
+590 VFITDLG

-612 RRLDP
+612 RRLNP
-617 GDTVEAGSMKF
+617 GDMVEAGSMKF

>member
-1 MGKGRKI
+1 MGKRRKL
-8 IGLGLMLALLCS
+8 IGLGLMLAMLCS
-20 YPAAADLDPAEETQQ
+20 SPAMADLDPAEETQQ
-35 EIQQPVHAEVQ
+35 SAAQAQQVQ
-46 PVQLETQQPVQPE
+46 PAPPQETQSQP
-59 IQQPVHSEIQQ
+59 SMN
-70 PVQPEVQQQA
+70 
-80 VSLGGEQRIEQVYL
+80 LDGEQRIEQVYL
-94 NLPEVFVYGDG
+94 NLPEVFVYGEG
-105 FTPEEVAAGEGYLSQ
+105 FSADEVAAGEGYLSQ

-130 FHELGEGITYY
+130 FHEMGEGITYY

-156 SIKEGIQNLQNSLGS
+156 SIKEGILNLQNNLGEK
-171 SDRLILC
+171 DRLILC

-183 VALAADGNQ
+183 VNLAADGNQ
-192 TAQEMEGI
+192 TAQDMEEI
-200 LAGLS
+200 LAQLS

-220 AGLTEQTRGF
+220 AALTEQTRGI
-230 CRRQVLLVVSD
+230 CRRQVLLVISD

-251 SQEALATLRDKGL
+251 SQEALSTLKDKGL

-290 GQLVTFKADEGAA
+290 GQLVTFKADEGSA
-303 VLTNLAAKLQQDI
+303 VLTNLSAKLWQDL

-334 SFQFAG
+334 SFQFAD

-359 PYLISGE
+359 PYLLSGE

-420 AVQNGTY
+420 AVENGTY

-447 LLVEISGI
+447 LLVEITGV
-455 EPEEPQER
+455 EPEEVIDADE
-463 PSHRGPNYMG
+463 GPNYMG

-481 VVILIIVVIAVSKKK
+481 VVILIIVIAVVSKKK
-496 KEKAVEES
+496 KEKALPEQES
-504 QNHSEGGGQNSKVNL
+504 GGENGNSVVNL
-519 KEDSFSGHIVMDSGA
+519 QDTGFNSHIVMNSGA

-543 AKGRVPQTTMWELG
+543 AKGKTPQTTTWELG

-563 RASICDIVVDDRE
+563 RASICDIVVDDLE
-576 LSRQHFCLESEGGN
+576 LSRQHFCLESDNGN
-590 IFITDLG
+590 VFITDLG

-612 RRLDP
+612 RRLNP
-617 GDTVEAGSMKF
+617 GDMVEAGSMKF

>member
-1 MGKGRKI
+1 MGKRRKL
-8 IGLGLMLALLCS
+8 IGLGLMLAMLCS
-20 YPAAADLDPAEETQQ
+20 SPAMADLDPAEETQQ
-35 EIQQPVHAEVQ
+35 SAAQAQQVQ
-46 PVQLETQQPVQPE
+46 PAPPQETQSQP
-59 IQQPVHSEIQQ
+59 SMN
-70 PVQPEVQQQA
+70 
-80 VSLGGEQRIEQVYL
+80 LDGEQRIEQVYL
-94 NLPEVFVYGDG
+94 NLPEVFVYGEG
-105 FTPEEVAAGEGYLSQ
+105 FSADEVAAGEGYLSQ

-130 FHELGEGITYY
+130 FHAMGEGITYY

-156 SIKEGIQNLQNSLGS
+156 SIKEGILNLQNSLGEK
-171 SDRLILC
+171 DRLILC

-183 VALAADGNQ
+183 VNLAADGNQ
-192 TAQEMEGI
+192 TAQDMEAI
-200 LAGLS
+200 LAQLS

-220 AGLTEQTRGF
+220 AALTEQTRGI
-230 CRRQVLLVVSD
+230 CRRQVLLVISD

-251 SQEALATLRDKGL
+251 SQEALSTLKDKGL

-303 VLTNLAAKLQQDI
+303 VLTNLSAKLWQDL

-334 SFQFAG
+334 SFQFAD

-359 PYLISGE
+359 PYLLSGE

-420 AVQNGTY
+420 AVENGTY

-447 LLVEISGI
+447 LLVEITGV
-455 EPEEPQER
+455 EPEEVIDADE
-463 PSHRGPNYMG
+463 GPNYMG

-481 VVILIIVVIAVSKKK
+481 VVILIIVIAVVSKKK
-496 KEKAVEES
+496 KEKALPEQES
-504 QNHSEGGGQNSKVNL
+504 GGENGNSVVNL
-519 KEDSFSGHIVMDSGA
+519 QDTGFNSHIVMNSGA

-543 AKGRVPQTTMWELG
+543 AKGKTPQTTTWELG

-563 RASICDIVVDDRE
+563 RASICDIVVDDLE
-576 LSRQHFCLESEGGN
+576 LSRQHFCLESDNGN
-590 IFITDLG
+590 VFITDLG

-612 RRLDP
+612 RRLNP
-617 GDTVEAGSMKF
+617 GDMVEAGSMKF

>member
-1 MGKGRKI
+1 MGKRRKL
-8 IGLGLMLALLCS
+8 IGLGLMLAMLCS
-20 YPAAADLDPAEETQQ
+20 SPAMADLDPAEETQQ
-35 EIQQPVHAEVQ
+35 SAAQAQQVQ
-46 PVQLETQQPVQPE
+46 PAPPQGAQSQP
-59 IQQPVHSEIQQ
+59 SMN
-70 PVQPEVQQQA
+70 
-80 VSLGGEQRIEQVYL
+80 LDGEQRIEQVYL
-94 NLPEVFVYGDG
+94 NLPEVFVYGEG
-105 FTPEEVAAGEGYLSQ
+105 FSADEVAAGEGYLSQ

-130 FHELGEGITYY
+130 FHAMGEGITYY

-156 SIKEGIQNLQNSLGS
+156 SIKEGILNLQNSLGEK
-171 SDRLILC
+171 DRLILC

-183 VALAADGNQ
+183 VNLAADGNQ
-192 TAQEMEGI
+192 TAQDMEAI
-200 LAGLS
+200 LAQLS

-220 AGLTEQTRGF
+220 AALTEQTRGI
-230 CRRQVLLVVSD
+230 CRRQVLLVISD

-251 SQEALATLRDKGL
+251 SQEALSTLKDKGL

-290 GQLVTFKADEGAA
+290 GQLVTFKADEGSE
-303 VLTNLAAKLQQDI
+303 VLTNLSAKLWQDL

-334 SFQFAG
+334 SFQFAD

-390 AVTLDGRE
+390 AVTLDGQE

-420 AVQNGTY
+420 AVENGTY

-447 LLVEISGI
+447 LLVEITGV
-455 EPEEPQER
+455 EPEEVIDADE
-463 PSHRGPNYMG
+463 GPNYMG

-481 VVILIIVVIAVSKKK
+481 VVILIIVIAVVSKKK
-496 KEKAVEES
+496 KEKALPEQES
-504 QNHSEGGGQNSKVNL
+504 GGENGNSVVNL
-519 KEDSFSGHIVMDSGA
+519 QDTGFNSHIVMNSGA

-543 AKGRVPQTTMWELG
+543 AKGKTPQTTTWELG

-563 RASICDIVVDDRE
+563 RASICDIVVDDLE
-576 LSRQHFCLESEGGN
+576 LSRQHFCLESDNGN
-590 IFITDLG
+590 VFITDLG

-612 RRLDP
+612 RRLNP
-617 GDTVEAGSMKF
+617 GDMVEAGSMKF

>member
-1 MGKGRKI
+1 MN
-8 IGLGLMLALLCS
+8 
-20 YPAAADLDPAEETQQ
+20 LD
-35 EIQQPVHAEVQ
+35 
-46 PVQLETQQPVQPE
+46 
-59 IQQPVHSEIQQ
+59 
-70 PVQPEVQQQA
+70 
-80 VSLGGEQRIEQVYL
+80 GEQRIEQVYL
-94 NLPEVFVYGDG
+94 NLPEVFVYGEG
-105 FTPEEVAAGEGYLSQ
+105 FSADEVAAGEGYLSQ

-130 FHELGEGITYY
+130 FHEMGEGITYY

-156 SIKEGIQNLQNSLGS
+156 SIKEGILNLQNSLGEK
-171 SDRLILC
+171 DRLILC

-183 VALAADGNQ
+183 VNLAADGNQ
-192 TAQEMEGI
+192 TVQDMEEI
-200 LAGLS
+200 LAQLS

-220 AGLTEQTRGF
+220 AALTEQTRGI
-230 CRRQVLLVVSD
+230 CRRQVLLVISD

-251 SQEALATLRDKGL
+251 SQEALSTLKDKGL

-303 VLTNLAAKLQQDI
+303 VLTNLSAKLWQDL

-334 SFQFAG
+334 SFQFAD

-420 AVQNGTY
+420 AVENGTY

-447 LLVEISGI
+447 LLVEITGV
-455 EPEEPQER
+455 EPEEVIDADE
-463 PSHRGPNYMG
+463 GPNYG
-473 IIFLLLLA
+473 HYLSSASGCGDFDYRHRC
-481 VVILIIVVIAVSKKK
+481 SQQ
-496 KEKAVEES
+496 KEERKGFAGTGVRRR
-504 QNHSEGGGQNSKVNL
+504 
-519 KEDSFSGHIVMDSGA
+519 
-534 KRMLSVVVS
+534 KRKFRCKSS
-543 AKGRVPQTTMWELG
+543 RYRV
-557 SSLIVG
+557 
-563 RASICDIVVDDRE
+563 
-576 LSRQHFCLESEGGN
+576 
-590 IFITDLG
+590 
-597 STNGTSVNGIGIAGK
+597 
-612 RRLDP
+612 
-617 GDTVEAGSMKF
+617 
-628 TIRW
+628 

>member
-1 MGKGRKI
+1 MGKRRKL
-8 IGLGLMLALLCS
+8 IGLGLMLAMLCS
-20 YPAAADLDPAEETQQ
+20 SPAMADLDPAEETQQ
-35 EIQQPVHAEVQ
+35 SAAQAQQVQ
-46 PVQLETQQPVQPE
+46 PAPPQETQSQP
-59 IQQPVHSEIQQ
+59 SMN
-70 PVQPEVQQQA
+70 
-80 VSLGGEQRIEQVYL
+80 LDGEQRIEQVYL
-94 NLPEVFVYGDG
+94 NLPEVFVYGEG
-105 FTPEEVAAGEGYLSQ
+105 FSADEVAAGEGYLSQ

-130 FHELGEGITYY
+130 FHEMGEGITYY

-156 SIKEGIQNLQNSLGS
+156 SIKEGILNLQNNLGEK
-171 SDRLILC
+171 DRLILC

-183 VALAADGNQ
+183 VNLAADGNQ
-192 TAQEMEGI
+192 TAQDMEAI
-200 LAGLS
+200 LAQLS

-220 AGLTEQTRGF
+220 AALTEQTRGI
-230 CRRQVLLVVSD
+230 CRRQVLLVISD

-251 SQEALATLRDKGL
+251 SQEALSTLKDKGL

-290 GQLVTFKADEGAA
+290 GQLVTFKADEGSA
-303 VLTNLAAKLQQDI
+303 VLTNLSAKLWQDL

-334 SFQFAG
+334 SFQFAD

-420 AVQNGTY
+420 AVENGTY

-447 LLVEISGI
+447 LLVEITGV
-455 EPEEPQER
+455 EPEEVIDADE
-463 PSHRGPNYMG
+463 GPNYMG

-481 VVILIIVVIAVSKKK
+481 VVILIIVIAVVSKKK
-496 KEKAVEES
+496 KEKALPEQES
-504 QNHSEGGGQNSKVNL
+504 GGENGNSVVNL
-519 KEDSFSGHIVMDSGA
+519 QDTGFNSHIVMNSGA

-543 AKGRVPQTTMWELG
+543 AKGKTPQTTTWELG

-563 RASICDIVVDDRE
+563 RASICDIVVDDLE
-576 LSRQHFCLESEGGN
+576 LSRQHFCLESDNGN
-590 IFITDLG
+590 VFITDLG

-612 RRLDP
+612 RRLNP
-617 GDTVEAGSMKF
+617 GDMVEAGSMKF

>member
-1 MGKGRKI
+1 MGKRRKL
-8 IGLGLMLALLCS
+8 IGLGLMLVMLCS
-20 YPAAADLDPAEETQQ
+20 SPAMADLDPAEETQQ
-35 EIQQPVHAEVQ
+35 SAAQAQQAQ
-46 PVQLETQQPVQPE
+46 PAPPQETQSQP
-59 IQQPVHSEIQQ
+59 SMN
-70 PVQPEVQQQA
+70 
-80 VSLGGEQRIEQVYL
+80 LDGEQRIEQVYL
-94 NLPEVFVYGDG
+94 NLPEVFVYGEG
-105 FTPEEVAAGEGYLSQ
+105 FGADEVEAGEGYLSQ

-130 FHELGEGITYY
+130 FHEMGEGITYY

-156 SIKEGIQNLQNSLGS
+156 SIKEGILNLQNSLGEK
-171 SDRLILC
+171 DRLILC

-183 VALAADGNQ
+183 VNLAADGNQ
-192 TAQEMEGI
+192 TVQDMEEI
-200 LAGLS
+200 LAQLS

-220 AGLTEQTRGF
+220 AALTEQTRGI
-230 CRRQVLLVVSD
+230 CRRQVLLVISD

-251 SQEALATLRDKGL
+251 SQEALSTLKDKGL

-290 GQLVTFKADEGAA
+290 GQLVTFKADEGSA
-303 VLTNLAAKLQQDI
+303 VLTNLSAKLWQDL

-334 SFQFAG
+334 SFQFAD

-420 AVQNGTY
+420 AVENGTY

-447 LLVEISGI
+447 LLVEITGV
-455 EPEEPQER
+455 EPEEVIDADE
-463 PSHRGPNYMG
+463 GPNYMG

-481 VVILIIVVIAVSKKK
+481 VVILIIVIAVVSKKK
-496 KEKAVEES
+496 KEKALPEQES
-504 QNHSEGGGQNSKVNL
+504 GGENGNSVVNL
-519 KEDSFSGHIVMDSGA
+519 QDTGFNSHIVMNSGA

-543 AKGRVPQTTMWELG
+543 AKGKTPQTTTWELG

-563 RASICDIVVDDRE
+563 RASICDIVVDDLE
-576 LSRQHFCLESEGGN
+576 LSRQHFCLESDNGN
-590 IFITDLG
+590 VFITDLG

-612 RRLDP
+612 RRLNP
-617 GDTVEAGSMKF
+617 GDMVEAGSMKF

>member
-1 MGKGRKI
+1 MGKRRKL
-8 IGLGLMLALLCS
+8 IGLGLMLAMLCS
-20 YPAAADLDPAEETQQ
+20 SPAMADLDPAEETQQ
-35 EIQQPVHAEVQ
+35 SAAQAQQVQ
-46 PVQLETQQPVQPE
+46 PAPPQETQSQP
-59 IQQPVHSEIQQ
+59 SMN
-70 PVQPEVQQQA
+70 
-80 VSLGGEQRIEQVYL
+80 LDGEQRIEQVYL
-94 NLPEVFVYGDG
+94 NLPEVFVYGEG
-105 FTPEEVAAGEGYLSQ
+105 FSADEVAAGEGYLSQ

-130 FHELGEGITYY
+130 FHAMGEGITYY

-156 SIKEGIQNLQNSLGS
+156 SIKEGILNLQNSLGEKE
-171 SDRLILC
+171 RLILC

-183 VALAADGNQ
+183 VNLAADGNQ
-192 TAQEMEGI
+192 TAQDMEAI
-200 LAGLS
+200 LAQLS

-220 AGLTEQTRGF
+220 AALTEQTRGI
-230 CRRQVLLVVSD
+230 CRRQVLLVISD

-251 SQEALATLRDKGL
+251 SQEALSTLKDKGL

-290 GQLVTFKADEGAA
+290 GQLVTFKADEGSA
-303 VLTNLAAKLQQDI
+303 VLTNLSAKLWQDL

-334 SFQFAG
+334 SFQFAD

-420 AVQNGTY
+420 AVENGTY

-447 LLVEISGI
+447 LLVEITGV
-455 EPEEPQER
+455 EPEEVIDADE
-463 PSHRGPNYMG
+463 GPNYMG

-481 VVILIIVVIAVSKKK
+481 VVILIIVIAVVSKKK
-496 KEKAVEES
+496 KEKALPEQES
-504 QNHSEGGGQNSKVNL
+504 GGENGNSVVNL
-519 KEDSFSGHIVMDSGA
+519 QDTGFNSHIVMNSGA

-543 AKGRVPQTTMWELG
+543 AKGKTPQTTTWELG

-563 RASICDIVVDDRE
+563 RASICDIVVDDLE
-576 LSRQHFCLESEGGN
+576 LSRQHFCLESDNGN
-590 IFITDLG
+590 VFITDLG

-612 RRLDP
+612 RRLNP
-617 GDTVEAGSMKF
+617 GDMVEAGSMKF

>member
-1 MGKGRKI
+1 MGKRRKL
-8 IGLGLMLALLCS
+8 IGLGLMLAMLCS
-20 YPAAADLDPAEETQQ
+20 SPAMADLDPAEETQQ
-35 EIQQPVHAEVQ
+35 SAAQAQQVQ
-46 PVQLETQQPVQPE
+46 PAPPQETQSQP
-59 IQQPVHSEIQQ
+59 SMN
-70 PVQPEVQQQA
+70 
-80 VSLGGEQRIEQVYL
+80 LDGEQRIEQVYL
-94 NLPEVFVYGDG
+94 NLPEVFVYGEG
-105 FTPEEVAAGEGYLSQ
+105 FGADEVEAGEGYLSQ

-130 FHELGEGITYY
+130 FHEMGEGITYY

-156 SIKEGIQNLQNSLGS
+156 SIKEGILNLQNNLGEK
-171 SDRLILC
+171 DRLILC

-183 VALAADGNQ
+183 VNLAADGNQ
-192 TAQEMEGI
+192 TAQDMEAI
-200 LAGLS
+200 LAQLS

-220 AGLTEQTRGF
+220 AALTEQTRGI
-230 CRRQVLLVVSD
+230 CRRQVLLVISD

-251 SQEALATLRDKGL
+251 SQEALSTLKDKGL
-264 PAYALCIQDTA
+264 PAYALCIRDTA

-290 GQLVTFKADEGAA
+290 GQLVTFKADEGSA
-303 VLTNLAAKLQQDI
+303 VLTNLSAKLWQDL

-334 SFQFAG
+334 SFQFAD

-420 AVQNGTY
+420 AVENGTY

-447 LLVEISGI
+447 LLVEITGV
-455 EPEEPQER
+455 EPEEVIDADE
-463 PSHRGPNYMG
+463 GPNYMG

-481 VVILIIVVIAVSKKK
+481 VVILIIVIAVVSKKK
-496 KEKAVEES
+496 KEKALPEQES
-504 QNHSEGGGQNSKVNL
+504 GGENGNSVVNL
-519 KEDSFSGHIVMDSGA
+519 QDTGFNSHIVMNSGA

-543 AKGRVPQTTMWELG
+543 AKGKTPQTTTWELG

-563 RASICDIVVDDRE
+563 RASICDIVVDDLE
-576 LSRQHFCLESEGGN
+576 LSRQHFCLESDNGN
-590 IFITDLG
+590 VFITDLG

-612 RRLDP
+612 RRLNP
-617 GDTVEAGSMKF
+617 GDMVEAGSMKF

>member
-1 MGKGRKI
+1 
-8 IGLGLMLALLCS
+8 MLAMLCS
-20 YPAAADLDPAEETQQ
+20 SPAMADLDPAEETQQ
-35 EIQQPVHAEVQ
+35 SAAQAQQVQ
-46 PVQLETQQPVQPE
+46 PAPPQETQSQP
-59 IQQPVHSEIQQ
+59 SMN
-70 PVQPEVQQQA
+70 
-80 VSLGGEQRIEQVYL
+80 LDGEQRIEQVYL
-94 NLPEVFVYGDG
+94 NLPEVFVYGEG
-105 FTPEEVAAGEGYLSQ
+105 FSADEVAAGEGYLSQ

-130 FHELGEGITYY
+130 FHEMGEGITYY

-156 SIKEGIQNLQNSLGS
+156 SIKEGILNLQNNLGEK
-171 SDRLILC
+171 DRLILC

-183 VALAADGNQ
+183 VNLAADGNQ
-192 TAQEMEGI
+192 TAQDMEEI
-200 LAGLS
+200 LAQLS

-220 AGLTEQTRGF
+220 AALTEQTRGI
-230 CRRQVLLVVSD
+230 CRRQVLLVISD

-251 SQEALATLRDKGL
+251 SQEALSTLKDKGL

-290 GQLVTFKADEGAA
+290 GQLVTFKADEGSA
-303 VLTNLAAKLQQDI
+303 VLTNLSAKLWQDL

-334 SFQFAG
+334 SFQFAD

-420 AVQNGTY
+420 AVENGTY

-447 LLVEISGI
+447 LLVEITGV
-455 EPEEPQER
+455 EPEEVIDADE
-463 PSHRGPNYMG
+463 GPNYMG

-481 VVILIIVVIAVSKKK
+481 VVILIIVIAVVSKKK
-496 KEKAVEES
+496 KEKALPEQES
-504 QNHSEGGGQNSKVNL
+504 GGENGNSVVNL
-519 KEDSFSGHIVMDSGA
+519 QDTGFNSHIVMNSGA

-543 AKGRVPQTTMWELG
+543 AKGKTPQTTTWELG

-563 RASICDIVVDDRE
+563 RASICDIVVDDLE
-576 LSRQHFCLESEGGN
+576 LSRQHFCLESDNGN
-590 IFITDLG
+590 VFITDLG

-612 RRLDP
+612 RRLNP
-617 GDTVEAGSMKF
+617 GDMVEAGSMKF

>member
-1 MGKGRKI
+1 MGKRRKL
-8 IGLGLMLALLCS
+8 IGLGLMLAMLCS
-20 YPAAADLDPAEETQQ
+20 SPAMADLDPAEETQQ
-35 EIQQPVHAEVQ
+35 SAAQAQQVQ
-46 PVQLETQQPVQPE
+46 PAPPQETQSQP
-59 IQQPVHSEIQQ
+59 SMN
-70 PVQPEVQQQA
+70 
-80 VSLGGEQRIEQVYL
+80 LDGEQRIEQVYL
-94 NLPEVFVYGDG
+94 NLPEVFVYGEG
-105 FTPEEVAAGEGYLSQ
+105 FSADEVAAGEGYLSQ

-130 FHELGEGITYY
+130 FHEMGEGITYY

-156 SIKEGIQNLQNSLGS
+156 SIKEGILNLQNNLGEK
-171 SDRLILC
+171 DRLILC

-183 VALAADGNQ
+183 VNLAADGNQ
-192 TAQEMEGI
+192 TAQDMEAI
-200 LAGLS
+200 LAQLS

-220 AGLTEQTRGF
+220 AALTEQTRGI
-230 CRRQVLLVVSD
+230 CRRQVLLVISD

-251 SQEALATLRDKGL
+251 SQEALSTLKDKGL

-290 GQLVTFKADEGAA
+290 GQLVTFKADEGSA
-303 VLTNLAAKLQQDI
+303 VLTNLSAKLWQDL

-334 SFQFAG
+334 SFQFAD

-420 AVQNGTY
+420 AVENGTY

-447 LLVEISGI
+447 LLVEITGV
-455 EPEEPQER
+455 EPEEVIDA
-463 PSHRGPNYMG
+463 GPNYMG

-481 VVILIIVVIAVSKKK
+481 VVILIIVIAVVSKKK
-496 KEKAVEES
+496 KEKALPEQES
-504 QNHSEGGGQNSKVNL
+504 GGENGNSVVNL
-519 KEDSFSGHIVMDSGA
+519 QDTGFNSHIVMNSGA

-543 AKGRVPQTTMWELG
+543 AKGKTPQTTTWELG

-563 RASICDIVVDDRE
+563 RASICDIVVDDLE
-576 LSRQHFCLESEGGN
+576 LSRQHFCLESDNGN
-590 IFITDLG
+590 VFITDLG

-612 RRLDP
+612 RRLNP
-617 GDTVEAGSMKF
+617 GDMVEAGSMKF

>member
-1 MGKGRKI
+1 MGKRRKL
-8 IGLGLMLALLCS
+8 IGLGLMLAMLCS
-20 YPAAADLDPAEETQQ
+20 NPAMADLDPAEETQQ
-35 EIQQPVHAEVQ
+35 SASQQAQ
-46 PVQLETQQPVQPE
+46 PGTQQAQPAPPQE
-59 IQQPVHSEIQQ
+59 AQAQPSMNLE
-70 PVQPEVQQQA
+70 
-80 VSLGGEQRIEQVYL
+80 GEQRIEQVYL
-94 NLPEVFVYGDG
+94 NLPEVFVYGEG
-105 FTPEEVAAGEGYLSQ
+105 FGADEVEAGEGYLSQ

-130 FHELGEGITYY
+130 FHEMGEGITYY

-156 SIKEGIQNLQNSLGS
+156 SIKEGILNLQNNLGEK
-171 SDRLILC
+171 DRLILC

-183 VALAADGNQ
+183 VNLAADGNQ
-192 TAQEMEGI
+192 TAQDMEAI
-200 LAGLS
+200 LAQLS

-220 AGLTEQTRGF
+220 AALTEQTRGI
-230 CRRQVLLVVSD
+230 CRRQVLLVISD

-251 SQEALATLRDKGL
+251 SQEALSTLKDKGL
-264 PAYALCIQDTA
+264 PAYALCIRDTA

-290 GQLVTFKADEGAA
+290 GQLVTFKADEGSA
-303 VLTNLAAKLQQDI
+303 VLTNLSAKLWQDL

-334 SFQFAG
+334 SFQFAD

-359 PYLISGE
+359 PYLVSGE
-366 AIGRQQIR
+366 AIGKQQIR

-447 LLVEISGI
+447 LLVEITGV
-455 EPEEPQER
+455 EEKETE
-463 PSHRGPNYMG
+463 SLEININEGPNYMG
-473 IIFLLLLA
+473 LIFLLLLA
-481 VVILIIVVIAVSKKK
+481 VVILIIVIVVVSKKK
-496 KEKAVEES
+496 KEKEGALPEPGS
-504 QNHSEGGGQNSKVNL
+504 GGGNSNSVVELQNSG
-519 KEDSFSGHIVMDSGA
+519 FSSHIVMDSGA

-543 AKGRVPQTTMWELG
+543 AKGRAPQTTMWELG

-563 RASICDIVVDDRE
+563 RASICDIAVDDRE
-576 LSRQHFCLESEGGN
+576 LSRQHFCLESENGN
-590 IFITDLG
+590 IFISDLG
-597 STNGTSVNGIGIAGK
+597 STNGTSVNGIRITGK

-617 GDTVEAGSMKF
+617 GDMVEAGSMKF

>member
-1 MGKGRKI
+1 MGKRRKL
-8 IGLGLMLALLCS
+8 IGLGLMLAMLCS
-20 YPAAADLDPAEETQQ
+20 SPAMADLDPAEETQQ
-35 EIQQPVHAEVQ
+35 SAAQAQQVQ
-46 PVQLETQQPVQPE
+46 PAPPQGAQSQP
-59 IQQPVHSEIQQ
+59 SMN
-70 PVQPEVQQQA
+70 
-80 VSLGGEQRIEQVYL
+80 LDGEQRIEQVYL
-94 NLPEVFVYGDG
+94 NLPEVFVYGEG
-105 FTPEEVAAGEGYLSQ
+105 FSADEVAAGEGYLSQ

-130 FHELGEGITYY
+130 FHAMGEGITYY

-156 SIKEGIQNLQNSLGS
+156 SIKEGILNLQNSLGEK
-171 SDRLILC
+171 DRLILC

-183 VALAADGNQ
+183 VNLAADGNQ
-192 TAQEMEGI
+192 TAQDMEAI
-200 LAGLS
+200 LAQLS

-220 AGLTEQTRGF
+220 AALTEQTRGI
-230 CRRQVLLVVSD
+230 CRRQVLLVISD

-251 SQEALATLRDKGL
+251 SQEALSTLKDKGL

-290 GQLVTFKADEGAA
+290 GQLVTFKADEGSA
-303 VLTNLAAKLQQDI
+303 VLTNLSAKLWQDL

-334 SFQFAG
+334 SFQFAD

-420 AVQNGTY
+420 AVENGTY

-447 LLVEISGI
+447 LLVEITGV
-455 EPEEPQER
+455 EPEEVIDADE
-463 PSHRGPNYMG
+463 GPNYMG

-481 VVILIIVVIAVSKKK
+481 VVILIIVIAVVSKKK
-496 KEKAVEES
+496 KEKALPEQES
-504 QNHSEGGGQNSKVNL
+504 GGENGNSVVNL
-519 KEDSFSGHIVMDSGA
+519 QDTGFNSHIVMNSGA

-543 AKGRVPQTTMWELG
+543 AKGKTPQTTTWELG

-563 RASICDIVVDDRE
+563 RASICDIVVDDLE
-576 LSRQHFCLESEGGN
+576 LSRQHFCLESDNGN
-590 IFITDLG
+590 VFITDLG

-612 RRLDP
+612 RRLNP
-617 GDTVEAGSMKF
+617 GDMVEAGSMKF

>member
-1 MGKGRKI
+1 MGKRRKL
-8 IGLGLMLALLCS
+8 IGLGLMLAMLCS
-20 YPAAADLDPAEETQQ
+20 SPAMADLDPAEETQQ
-35 EIQQPVHAEVQ
+35 SAAQAQQVQ
-46 PVQLETQQPVQPE
+46 PAPPQETQSQP
-59 IQQPVHSEIQQ
+59 SMN
-70 PVQPEVQQQA
+70 
-80 VSLGGEQRIEQVYL
+80 LDGEQRIEQVYL
-94 NLPEVFVYGDG
+94 NLPEVFVYGEG
-105 FTPEEVAAGEGYLSQ
+105 FGADEVEAGEGYLSQ

-130 FHELGEGITYY
+130 FHAMGEGITYY

-156 SIKEGIQNLQNSLGS
+156 SIKEGILNLQNSLGEKE
-171 SDRLILC
+171 RLILC

-183 VALAADGNQ
+183 VNLAADGNQ
-192 TAQEMEGI
+192 TAQDMEAI
-200 LAGLS
+200 LAQLS

-220 AGLTEQTRGF
+220 AALTEQTRGI
-230 CRRQVLLVVSD
+230 CRRQVLLVISD

-251 SQEALATLRDKGL
+251 SQEALSTLKDKGL

-290 GQLVTFKADEGAA
+290 GQLVTFKADEGSA
-303 VLTNLAAKLQQDI
+303 VLTNLSAKLWQDL

-334 SFQFAG
+334 SFQFAD

-420 AVQNGTY
+420 AVENGTY

-447 LLVEISGI
+447 LLVEITGV
-455 EPEEPQER
+455 EPEEVIDADE
-463 PSHRGPNYMG
+463 GPNYMG

-481 VVILIIVVIAVSKKK
+481 VVILIIVIAVVSKKK
-496 KEKAVEES
+496 KEKALPEQES
-504 QNHSEGGGQNSKVNL
+504 GGENGNSVVNL
-519 KEDSFSGHIVMDSGA
+519 QDTGFNSHIVMNSGA

-543 AKGRVPQTTMWELG
+543 AKGKTPQTTTWELG

-563 RASICDIVVDDRE
+563 RASICDIVVDDLE
-576 LSRQHFCLESEGGN
+576 LSRQHFCLESDNGN
-590 IFITDLG
+590 VFITDLG

-612 RRLDP
+612 RRLNP
-617 GDTVEAGSMKF
+617 GDMVEAGSMKF

>member
-1 MGKGRKI
+1 MGKRRKL
-8 IGLGLMLALLCS
+8 IGLGLMLAMLCS
-20 YPAAADLDPAEETQQ
+20 SPAMADLDPAEETQQ
-35 EIQQPVHAEVQ
+35 SAAQAQQVQ
-46 PVQLETQQPVQPE
+46 PAPPQETQSQP
-59 IQQPVHSEIQQ
+59 SMN
-70 PVQPEVQQQA
+70 
-80 VSLGGEQRIEQVYL
+80 LDGEQRIEQVYL
-94 NLPEVFVYGDG
+94 NLPEVFVYGEG
-105 FTPEEVAAGEGYLSQ
+105 FGADEVEAGEGYLSQ

-130 FHELGEGITYY
+130 FHEMGEGITYY

-156 SIKEGIQNLQNSLGS
+156 SIKEGILNLQNNLGEK
-171 SDRLILC
+171 DRLILC

-183 VALAADGNQ
+183 VNLAADGNQ
-192 TAQEMEGI
+192 TAQDMEAI
-200 LAGLS
+200 LAQLS

-220 AGLTEQTRGF
+220 AALTEQTRGI
-230 CRRQVLLVVSD
+230 CRRQVLLVISD

-251 SQEALATLRDKGL
+251 SQEALSTLKDKGL

-290 GQLVTFKADEGAA
+290 GQLVTFKADEGSA
-303 VLTNLAAKLQQDI
+303 VLTNLSAKLWQDL

-334 SFQFAG
+334 SFQFAD

-420 AVQNGTY
+420 AVENGTY

-447 LLVEISGI
+447 LLVEITGV
-455 EPEEPQER
+455 EPEEVIDADE
-463 PSHRGPNYMG
+463 GPNYMG

-481 VVILIIVVIAVSKKK
+481 VVILIIVIAVVSKKK
-496 KEKAVEES
+496 KEKALPEQES
-504 QNHSEGGGQNSKVNL
+504 GGENGNSVVNL
-519 KEDSFSGHIVMDSGA
+519 QDTGFNSHIVMNSGA

-543 AKGRVPQTTMWELG
+543 AKGKTPQTTTWELG

-563 RASICDIVVDDRE
+563 RASICDIVVDDLE
-576 LSRQHFCLESEGGN
+576 LSRQHFCLESDNGN
-590 IFITDLG
+590 VFITDLG

-612 RRLDP
+612 RRLNP
-617 GDTVEAGSMKF
+617 GDMVEAGSMKF

>member
-1 MGKGRKI
+1 MGKRRKL
-8 IGLGLMLALLCS
+8 IGLGLMLAMLCS
-20 YPAAADLDPAEETQQ
+20 SPAMADLDPAEETQQ
-35 EIQQPVHAEVQ
+35 SASQQAQ
-46 PVQLETQQPVQPE
+46 PGTQQAQPAPPQE
-59 IQQPVHSEIQQ
+59 AQAQPSMNLE
-70 PVQPEVQQQA
+70 
-80 VSLGGEQRIEQVYL
+80 GEQRIEQVYL
-94 NLPEVFVYGDG
+94 NLPEVFVYGEG
-105 FTPEEVAAGEGYLSQ
+105 FGADEVEAGEGYLSQ

-130 FHELGEGITYY
+130 FHEMGEGITYY

-156 SIKEGIQNLQNSLGS
+156 SIKEGILNLQNNLGEK
-171 SDRLILC
+171 DRLILC

-183 VALAADGNQ
+183 VNLAADGNQ
-192 TAQEMEGI
+192 TAQDMEAI
-200 LAGLS
+200 LAQLS

-220 AGLTEQTRGF
+220 AALTEQTRGI
-230 CRRQVLLVVSD
+230 CRRQVLLVISD

-251 SQEALATLRDKGL
+251 SQEALSTLKDKGL
-264 PAYALCIQDTA
+264 PAYALCIRDTA

-290 GQLVTFKADEGAA
+290 GQLVTFKADEGSA
-303 VLTNLAAKLQQDI
+303 VLTNLSAKLWQDL

-334 SFQFAG
+334 SFQFAD

-359 PYLISGE
+359 PYLVSGE
-366 AIGRQQIR
+366 AIGKQQIR

-447 LLVEISGI
+447 LLVEITGV
-455 EPEEPQER
+455 EEKETE
-463 PSHRGPNYMG
+463 SLEININEGPNYMG
-473 IIFLLLLA
+473 LIFLLLLA
-481 VVILIIVVIAVSKKK
+481 VVILIIVIVVVSKKK
-496 KEKAVEES
+496 KEKEGALPEPGS
-504 QNHSEGGGQNSKVNL
+504 GGGNSNSVVELQNSG
-519 KEDSFSGHIVMDSGA
+519 FSSHIVMDSGA

-543 AKGRVPQTTMWELG
+543 AKGRAPQTTMWELG

-563 RASICDIVVDDRE
+563 RASICDIAVDDRE
-576 LSRQHFCLESEGGN
+576 LSRQHFCLESENGN
-590 IFITDLG
+590 IFISDLG
-597 STNGTSVNGIGIAGK
+597 STNGTSVNGIRITGK

-617 GDTVEAGSMKF
+617 GDMVEAGSMKF